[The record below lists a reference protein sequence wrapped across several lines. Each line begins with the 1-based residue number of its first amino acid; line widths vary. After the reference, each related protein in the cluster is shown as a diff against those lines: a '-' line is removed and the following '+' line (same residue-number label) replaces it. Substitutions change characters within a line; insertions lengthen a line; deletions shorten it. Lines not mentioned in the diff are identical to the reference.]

1 MQLSEWSLLLLILK
15 LANYMAIAALAGSLL
30 IRFII
35 DKIAFDRTAKR
46 QFLHCINR
54 WQITWV
60 ALGFVAAIFQVP
72 IEAGAM
78 SESGLAGMWDAF
90 MLDFMW
96 QSVIGDQAALR
107 IPALLIALIAV
118 LTWQKL
124 TGFIAQLNLALTLMA
139 VMVIIYSFTFTGH
152 SAEKS
157 ILIKSIFTLHL
168 VAIASWGGAL
178 WPLYKSCL
186 LIPITAV
193 KTLMHQFG
201 QLAIVIVLVMLSSGV
216 FLLFQYLVSLSALFN
231 SDYGQLL
238 LLKLLLV
245 SAILSMGAWHKFC
258 LVPHL
263 TKENINT
270 LKRSISLEMAVAV
283 LVLLTTSVLTTLV
296 GPSV

>member
-15 LANYMAIAALAGSLL
+15 LASYMAIAALAGSLL

-35 DKIAFDRTAKR
+35 DKIAFDSTAKR

-60 ALGFVAAIFQVP
+60 ALGVVAAIFQVP

-78 SESGLAGMWDAF
+78 SESGLAGMWDTF
-90 MLDFMW
+90 MLDFIW

-107 IPALLIALIAV
+107 IPAFLIALIAI
-118 LTWQKL
+118 LSWQKS
-124 TGFIAQLNLALTLMA
+124 TRFIARLNLTLIIMA

-157 ILIKSIFTLHL
+157 ILIKSTFTLHL
-168 VAIASWGGAL
+168 IAIASWGGSL
-178 WPLYKSCL
+178 WPLYKSCKL
-186 LIPITAV
+186 LPITVV
-193 KTLMHQFG
+193 KPLMHHFG
-201 QLAIVIVLVMLSSGV
+201 QLAIIIVLLMLSTGI
-216 FLLFQYLVSLSALFN
+216 FLLFQYLISISALFN
-231 SDYGQLL
+231 SDYGQLI

-270 LKRSISLEMAVAV
+270 LKRSISVEMALAV